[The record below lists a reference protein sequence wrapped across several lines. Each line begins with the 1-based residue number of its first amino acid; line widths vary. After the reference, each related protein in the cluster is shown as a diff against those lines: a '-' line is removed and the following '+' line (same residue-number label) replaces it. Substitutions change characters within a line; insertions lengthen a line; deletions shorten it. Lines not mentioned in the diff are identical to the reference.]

1 MQHYVQEDAV
11 LRDKSFFM
19 KVSELSSV
27 IKAGLDSD
35 QLIARDS
42 GQGSPCLDLAK
53 LNDQVTI
60 TNNDDNITKT
70 LRT

>member
-1 MQHYVQEDAV
+1 MRYSVIKV
-11 LRDKSFFM
+11 FFM

-27 IKAGLDSD
+27 IKAGLDTD

-53 LNDQVTI
+53 LNDQVTSA
-60 TNNDDNITKT
+60 NNVHNLTKT
-70 LRT
+70 

>member
-11 LRDKSFFM
+11 LRDKSFFFM

-27 IKAGLDSD
+27 IKAGLDTD

-53 LNDQVTI
+53 LNDQVTSA
-60 TNNDDNITKT
+60 NNVHNLTKT
-70 LRT
+70 

>member
-1 MQHYVQEDAV
+1 
-11 LRDKSFFM
+11 M

-27 IKAGLDSD
+27 IKAGLDTD